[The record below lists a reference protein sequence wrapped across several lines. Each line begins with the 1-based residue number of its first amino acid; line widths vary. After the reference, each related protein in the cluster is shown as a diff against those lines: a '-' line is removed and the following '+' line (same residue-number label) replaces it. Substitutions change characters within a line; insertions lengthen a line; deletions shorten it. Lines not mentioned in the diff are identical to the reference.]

1 MALLLE
7 RSQQEEEANEGDQEL
22 EQDLLQLQSI
32 AASGGLENQ
41 VALNVLLTKLL
52 ESTVTRVQVLE
63 RQNSMMHAEARAQ
76 NAVIEQL
83 TAQTKQLQLHS
94 ANLHRQVAM
103 TSEMDGGSPAHW
115 AFVRQAHEFAESI
128 LINVLGAQ
136 HPHTVALSQQQYVW
150 CPNLDSV
157 AALHDFAASYS
168 RTADMNASK
177 QKLRDASLRSNQAF
191 Q

>member
-1 MALLLE
+1 
-7 RSQQEEEANEGDQEL
+7 
-22 EQDLLQLQSI
+22 
-32 AASGGLENQ
+32 
-41 VALNVLLTKLL
+41 
-52 ESTVTRVQVLE
+52 
-63 RQNSMMHAEARAQ
+63 MMHAEARAQ

-94 ANLHRQVAM
+94 ANLHRQVAQAMM
-103 TSEMDGGSPAHW
+103 TENAQDAST
-115 AFVRQAHEFAESI
+115 QAHKFAESI

-136 HPHTVALSQQQYVW
+136 HTHTVALSQQQYVW

-191 Q
+191 QQQQLLQRP